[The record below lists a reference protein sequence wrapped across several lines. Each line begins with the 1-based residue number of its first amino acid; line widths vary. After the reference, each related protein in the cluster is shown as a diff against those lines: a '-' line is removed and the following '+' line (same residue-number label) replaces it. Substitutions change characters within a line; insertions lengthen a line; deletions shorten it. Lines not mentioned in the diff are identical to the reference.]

1 MFQSKQGGD
10 KILPWITTSFMG
22 DNFVHHGEYTAMLQ
36 KLQNK
41 LDHVDK
47 NITFMQLNPAGLAAK
62 VDVIA
67 GQAAKIEELKA
78 HVSLTVSADAAS
90 VAQASATEAAS
101 EAQASASADAV
112 VSRLKALETTS
123 SKAAIAAQASAAKA
137 GSAAEITQ
145 AATPMLDALKQIQ
158 AQLATVQANQKAM
171 QQKQDAMQNETYV
184 IQSSQVKQDVML
196 TKQSNA
202 GCAVM

>member
-1 MFQSKQGGD
+1 MYSGGD
-10 KILPWITTSFMG
+10 TF
-22 DNFVHHGEYTAMLQ
+22 HRGEYNT
-36 KLQNK
+36 KLQGLQDK

-47 NITFMQLNPAGLAAK
+47 NITFMQMNPAGSAAK

-67 GQAAKIEELKA
+67 GQVVKIEELKA
-78 HVSLTVSADAAS
+78 HVSLTVSALDSEGVVSRAAEAKAVETRAADAAS

-101 EAQASASADAV
+101 EADAV
-112 VSRLKALETTS
+112 VSRLKTLETTS
-123 SKAAIAAQASAAKA
+123 SKAASAAQASAAEA

-171 QQKQDAMQNETYV
+171 QQKQDAMQNEIYV

>member
-22 DNFVHHGEYTAMLQ
+22 DNFVHHGEYTATLQ

-62 VDVIA
+62 VVIA

-101 EAQASASADAV
+101 EAQASADAV
-112 VSRLKALETTS
+112 VSRLKALETTT
-123 SKAAIAAQASAAKA
+123 SKAASAAQASAAEA

-171 QQKQDAMQNETYV
+171 QQKQDAMQNEIYV